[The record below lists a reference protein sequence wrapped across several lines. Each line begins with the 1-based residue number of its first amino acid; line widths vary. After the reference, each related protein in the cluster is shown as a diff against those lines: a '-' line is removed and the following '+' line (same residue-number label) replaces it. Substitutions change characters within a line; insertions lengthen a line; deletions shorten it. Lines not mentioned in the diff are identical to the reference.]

1 MSHFDSD
8 LIAALAEGSLDPDRA
23 AALEREIAA
32 DPAAAAELSAQRA
45 ALGAIREA
53 SPIAMSDAE
62 RTRLRASVAEQLGIV
77 RETSPKPAAV
87 RRRRIHW
94 PAIGVAAAS
103 LVAIVAIVPGVLRTA
118 GDDADR
124 AGTMVLAEED
134 ATGSTRP
141 PSADMADTTA
151 PAFDAAAPEVL
162 GSPEETTTAQAGED
176 GQVATTITPTTTTA
190 PATSTTAAAT
200 TTARSVD
207 PGLQDLIAAGVLV
220 ADDSVSAC
228 EAAARELVGEDAVA
242 SLVPFEGRDAVAW
255 FIPGPEDPEA
265 LAVFDAADCALLA
278 SLP

>member
-190 PATSTTAAAT
+190 AAT